1 MSKVEDGGP
10 AFPQHVAISPSGD
23 VYGSSYYGEGMSL
36 RDYFA
41 GAALAGMIGSFIG
54 TNEKLARNAYDV
66 ADAMIAARQGQ
77 GGGS

>member
-1 MSKVEDGGP
+1 MQSNEKEERVELP
-10 AFPQHVAISPSGD
+10 V
-23 VYGSSYYGEGMSL
+23 SL

-66 ADAMIAARQGQ
+66 ADAMLAARKEGQ
-77 GGGS
+77 GGGA